1 MLRCFGASVL
11 RCFGAPVREQA
22 RMPLTDLPK
31 HRAAPAAT
39 EIPSSLAPFA
49 ASRKAILG
57 GMKNFTLPRR
67 RGQPTHARM
76 KFLSR
81 LLSVTAITFAHGR
94 CHAVRGKVGHRQL
107 EALGA
112 CLAEAGVGRAEIWI
126 AGNGRVKFSRE
137 IGPVLHQRLRNIM
150 HA

>member
-1 MLRCFGASVL
+1 MKYPG
-11 RCFGAPVREQA
+11 
-22 RMPLTDLPK
+22 
-31 HRAAPAAT
+31 
-39 EIPSSLAPFA
+39 PSINP
-49 ASRKAILG
+49 
-57 GMKNFTLPRR
+57 
-67 RGQPTHARM
+67 M

-94 CHAVRGKVGHRQL
+94 CQVVRGKVERHRL

-126 AGNGRVKFSRE
+126 AGDGRVTFSRE
-137 IGPVLHQRLRNIM
+137 ISPLLHQRLRNIL